1 MTRSE
6 DKVARR
12 ATRNRAV
19 SDGARRS
26 AAGRAD
32 TEAKRREER
41 RRTRRRRRHTAQAL
55 FTAAGLVAVGHI
67 LEHAGLVQLFN
78 PALEDIAVGFPTAG
92 GLAIAG
98 GIALGR

>member
-1 MTRSE
+1 
-6 DKVARR
+6 
-12 ATRNRAV
+12 
-19 SDGARRS
+19 
-26 AAGRAD
+26 
-32 TEAKRREER
+32 
-41 RRTRRRRRHTAQAL
+41 
-55 FTAAGLVAVGHI
+55 VGHI